1 MPNQNSLIITN
12 RDASSVAL
20 TNANNGA
27 MGSNFSTY
35 GHVPVTTGEI
45 AGNILRLATIPSN
58 ARLTEVSLYSTA
70 LGGTCAGN
78 IGFYRNTRDGGA
90 IIAGGNT
97 LGSAVSLVSAVNGA
111 EQVGSIT
118 PVQRAQPLWQVL
130 GFAADPRTTFDLA
143 ITLTVAVTTPGSVGI
158 EAGYVQ

>member
-1 MPNQNSLIITN
+1 MPNQNSLLITN
-12 RDASSVAL
+12 RDANPINLS
-20 TNANNGA
+20 NANNGA
-27 MGSNFSTY
+27 MGFNYTTY
-35 GHVPVTTGEI
+35 GHVPVTTAEV
-45 AGNILRLATIPSN
+45 ATNILRLVTIPSN

-90 IIAGGNT
+90 IIGAGT
-97 LGSAVSLVSAVNGA
+97 QLGSAVSLVAAVNGA
-111 EQVGSIT
+111 EQPGTIT
-118 PVQRAQPLWQVL
+118 PITRAQPLWQVL

-143 ITLTVAVTTPGSVGI
+143 ITLTANVAAAGSVGI

>member
-12 RDASSVAL
+12 RDSNPVAL
-20 TNANNGA
+20 TSANNGS
-27 MGSNFSTY
+27 MGNAFSTY
-35 GHVPVTTGEI
+35 GHVPVTTGEVS
-45 AGNILRLATIPSN
+45 GNILRLLQLPSN
-58 ARLTEVSLYSTA
+58 ARLNEVSLYSTA

-90 IIAGGNT
+90 IVGSGNQ

-111 EQVGSIT
+111 EQSGSIT
-118 PVQRAQPLWQVL
+118 PITRAQPLWQVL

-143 ITLTVAVTTPGSVGI
+143 ITLTANVAAAGSVGI
-158 EAGYVQ
+158 EVGYVQ